1 MTSKG
6 VSCGACGFGS
16 RKVSKK
22 VSHRKRRSSRK
33 VSHKRRGSKK
43 VSHRKRRGSKRGSKR
58 RNHKKSK
65 MSFGKIGSSLS
76 FMGNNPGNSM
86 STFQQYTG
94 MSPGQMSTHMTNV
107 PTNLRSNFYTDV

>member
-43 VSHRKRRGSKRGSKR
+43 VSHRKKRLSLAMDEKVIKR
-58 RNHKKSK
+58 IQQKNCFTE
-65 MSFGKIGSSLS
+65 SF
-76 FMGNNPGNSM
+76 PC
-86 STFQQYTG
+86 
-94 MSPGQMSTHMTNV
+94 
-107 PTNLRSNFYTDV
+107 